1 MATYKGI
8 QGYSVQKLSDDPTAS
23 SDTEGQLFY
32 NSAQGKFKINVAGA
46 GAWAAGNDLNT
57 GKQEMGSAHDGTQ
70 NAALVFGGDNPTPLY
85 LQETESYDGTSWTEV
100 NNLNS
105 SHDVPGGLGT
115 QTAAMCVS
123 GLSSTPTQQ
132 EVESWDGTSWT
143 EVNNVLTF
151 RFGGNATGTTTAA
164 LIAGGTTQ
172 TPGGNTRL
180 DLTEIWNGTSWTET
194 ADLQGPATYGGS
206 VGTSTSALQF
216 AGQIAGGSLTSD
228 KTESWN
234 GTSWTEVN
242 DLNTARYGVAGF
254 GIVTAAIC
262 AGGTLNPGDSALTEI
277 YDGTSWTELADLA
290 TARQNMG
297 EAGTTASG
305 LVAGGSPSSKSTE
318 EWNDPSYTI
327 KTVTVS

>member
-8 QGYSVQKLSDDPTAS
+8 QGYSVQKLSSDPTAS
-23 SDTEGQLFY
+23 SDTEGQLWY
-32 NSAQGKFKINVAGA
+32 NSTSGKFKIVAAGA

-57 GKQEMGSAHDGTQ
+57 AKTEMGSAHDGTQ
-70 NAALVFGGDNPTPLY
+70 NAALVFGGDNPTPGY
-85 LQETESYDGTSWTEV
+85 LQQTESYDGTSWAEV
-100 NNLNS
+100 ADLLV
-105 SHDVPGGLGT
+105 SHSVPGGLGT

-123 GLSSTPTQQ
+123 GLSSTPTQK
-132 EVESWDGTSWT
+132 EVETWDGTSWT
-143 EVNNVLTF
+143 EGNNVLTF

-180 DLTEIWNGTSWTET
+180 DLTEIWDGTSWTET
-194 ADLQGPATYGGS
+194 ADLQGPSTYGGS
-206 VGTSTSALQF
+206 VGTTTSALQF

-242 DLNTARYGVAGF
+242 DLNTARYGIAGF
-254 GIVTAAIC
+254 GTVTAAIC
-262 AGGTLNPGDSALTEI
+262 AGGTVNPGEQVLTEL
-277 YDGTSWTELADLA
+277 YDGTSWAETGDLA

-297 EAGTTASG
+297 EAGTSSAG
-305 LVAGGSPSSKSTE
+305 VVAGGSPGIKNTE
-318 EWNDPSYTI
+318 EWDNPSYTI
-327 KTVTVS
+327 QSVTVS